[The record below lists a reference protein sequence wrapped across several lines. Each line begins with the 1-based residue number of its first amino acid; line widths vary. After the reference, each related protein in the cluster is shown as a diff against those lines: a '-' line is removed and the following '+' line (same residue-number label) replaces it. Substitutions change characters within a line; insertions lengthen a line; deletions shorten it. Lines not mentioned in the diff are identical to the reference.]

1 MTQWPSDFTGA
12 FCDAKHSARDCTSH
26 TSQLQTECDTSWTSL
41 KFFGFHLL
49 FLFLWFHLCF
59 SFSLVSPSSE
69 FKEFANA
76 SSCHLTAICSV
87 HSYLKLTIGFGQ
99 TSWMIIFPIV
109 FCKGWCSFCRSSTSG
124 DTSLKCFLEREKTKE
139 KGASYR
145 AFTTPNPLS
154 LRLALKKKI
163 ERRLSKNNLKTG
175 VVPVRYL
182 DIWPE
187 WQVVKL
193 ELNCIS

>member
-1 MTQWPSDFTGA
+1 MANNEWLSDPVTLLERFATLNIQRGIVHLTRPNCKQSVTHPELLWSSLGFT
-12 FCDAKHSARDCTSH
+12 FFFF
-26 TSQLQTECDTSWTSL
+26 
-41 KFFGFHLL
+41 FFGFTFFGIQRICKCKQLPLDCNLL
-49 FLFLWFHLCF
+49 CTQLLKADNRIWTIKLDDYFFQFCF
-59 SFSLVSPSSE
+59 V
-69 FKEFANA
+69 
-76 SSCHLTAICSV
+76 
-87 HSYLKLTIGFGQ
+87 
-99 TSWMIIFPIV
+99 
-109 FCKGWCSFCRSSTSG
+109 KGWCSFCRSSTSG

-182 DIWPE
+182 DIWSE
-187 WQVVKL
+187 WQVVR
-193 ELNCIS
+193 